1 MGLFATLNPE
11 QLGLVQR
18 GRQASEPFAIGAC
31 FDQALAALRR
41 DFWNIVLVHLV
52 FLVVAWV
59 VIFTPP
65 LILGLSR
72 FNAKSLRGEPAG
84 FSDLFSGLDDFV
96 DAWLLFLVAVPLLL
110 VGYLLLIVPGFYL
123 TTAWSMAF
131 GLLAE
136 KRGSFWE
143 CLELSRQLVTP
154 RWGWAFLLAIV
165 AGFVSGL
172 GAIACGVGVLA
183 TLPLG
188 SLMLEAAHQRVCVRP
203 PA

>member
-31 FDQALAALRR
+31 FDQAFAALRR

-72 FNAKSLRGEPAG
+72 FNAKALRGEPAG

-110 VGYLLLIVPGFYL
+110 VGYFLLIVPGFYL
-123 TTAWSMAF
+123 ATAWSMAF

-154 RWGWAFLLAIV
+154 HWGWAFLLPIV

-172 GAIACGVGVLA
+172 GAVACGVGVLA

-188 SLMLEAAHQRVCVRP
+188 SLMLEASHQRVCVP
-203 PA
+203 PAA

>member
-1 MGLFATLNPE
+1 MGFFATLNPE

-18 GRQASEPFAIGAC
+18 ARQASEPFAIGAC

-52 FLVVAWV
+52 FMVVAWV
-59 VIFTPP
+59 VVFTPP
-65 LILGLSR
+65 LVLGLAR

-84 FSDLFSGLDDFV
+84 FSDLFSGLDDFL
-96 DAWLLFLVAVPLLL
+96 DAWLLFLVAIP
-110 VGYLLLIVPGFYL
+110 LLIVGYALCLLPGIYL
-123 TTAWSMAF
+123 ATSWSLAF

-136 KRGSFWE
+136 KRGTFWE
-143 CLELSRQLVTP
+143 CLELSRQVVTP
-154 RWGWAFLLAIV
+154 HWGWAFLLPIV

-172 GAIACGVGVLA
+172 GVVACGVGVLA

-188 SLMLEAAHQRVCVRP
+188 SLMLEAAHQRVCV
-203 PA
+203 PATA